1 MNLTIELSETEATE
15 TKNLIILSFNESSQ
29 NKNKKKK
36 ENKFDHLNYPKKSII
51 IIKSQQPK
59 RLVSSG
65 KKNPEKNNRCSFI
78 LLLELINR
86 DSK

>member
-1 MNLTIELSETEATE
+1 MDSTNELSETEATE

-59 RLVSSG
+59 QLVSNE
-65 KKNPEKNNRCSFI
+65 KKIPKRTTAVVSFSSS
-78 LLLELINR
+78 N
-86 DSK
+86 